1 LGGWNTNDHTGDG
14 VALYEA
20 SDACPGRCGTKQ
32 GENWIAF
39 QVRSP
44 KGIRNA
50 VTVRREG
57 VSFFTEDQLLLEE
70 LKSAGLDWYKILPDE
85 SKSKRRFR
93 FTKLTPETVEKHSD
107 DFRKLFAESVKLKL
121 FYS

>member
-1 LGGWNTNDHTGDG
+1 MITPEMELLYTTLQTLAPAG
-14 VALYEA
+14 VEL
-20 SDACPGRCGTKQ
+20 SRTK
-32 GENWIAF
+32 NWIAF

-57 VSFFTEDQLLLEE
+57 VSFFTEDQLLLDE
-70 LKSAGLDWYKILPDE
+70 LKSAGLDWYKILPDV

-93 FTKLTPETVEKHSD
+93 FTKLTPENVEKHSE
-107 DFRKLFAESVKLKL
+107 DFRKLFTESVRLKL